1 MEDYKPNSNKYKEAQ
16 KNAPKEKPKFEKVV
30 SGTAKTKKKSEVR
43 KFADIFISEDV
54 KNVKSFIFMDVLVP
68 AIKKAVYDIFTDG
81 IDMVLYGST
90 GHKKSR
96 ASRVRYD
103 NIYNDGRNDRS
114 REPYRPRSV
123 YDYDEVSIPT
133 RGEAE
138 RVLDRMTE
146 SVEVYGVVSVADLYD
161 LVGVTSNFTDNK
173 YGWTK
178 HNFRGVDIR
187 RVHDGYALNLPAAIP
202 LD

>member
-1 MEDYKPNSNKYKEAQ
+1 MEEYKPNSHKYKETQ
-16 KNAPKEKPKFEKVV
+16 KTAPKEKAKFEKVV
-30 SGTAKTKKKSEVR
+30 SGTVKTKKKSEAR

-68 AIKKAVYDIFTDG
+68 AIKKAIYDIFTDG

-96 ASRVRYD
+96 ASRISYN
-103 NIYNDGRNDRS
+103 NIYEDR
-114 REPYRPRSV
+114 RERREGPYRPRSV

-138 RVLDRMTE
+138 RVLDRMKE
-146 SVEVYGVVSVADLYD
+146 SVDVYGLVSVADLYD

-178 HNFRGVDIR
+178 HNFHDADIR
-187 RVHDGYALNLPAAIP
+187 RTRDGYALDLPPAKP

>member
-1 MEDYKPNSNKYKEAQ
+1 MEDYKPNSHKYREEQ
-16 KNAPKEKPKFEKVV
+16 KNAPKEKEKFEKVV
-30 SGTAKTKKKSEVR
+30 SGTVKTKKKSEAR

-68 AIKKAVYDIFTDG
+68 AIKKAIYDIFTDG

-96 ASRVRYD
+96 ASRISYN
-103 NIYNDGRNDRS
+103 NIYDDR
-114 REPYRPRSV
+114 RRDRRDEPYRPRSV

-138 RVLDRMTE
+138 RVLARMTE
-146 SVEVYGVVSVADLYD
+146 SVDVYGLVSVADLYD
-161 LVGVTSNFTDNK
+161 LVGITSNFTDNK

-187 RVHDGYALNLPAAIP
+187 RTGDGYALDLPAAVP